1 MELIYFIASMGV
13 FALGCLIYGLIGIYK
28 VKHPKTS

>member
-1 MELIYFIASMGV
+1 MELIYFIAVMGV

-28 VKHPKTS
+28 VKHSKG